1 MTLGQRPR
9 AITTPPP
16 YSHCQMYNPLGKDQ
30 DSLTSDPFP
39 SGGRQEGCSLQ
50 GGWEGS
56 HTTLDT
62 GRRHDSVESNNFMT
76 QGSTRSIITWAPLP
90 SKPPGDDAG
99 GHKWRPHK
107 QGVCL
112 TAEELP
118 SVWWGSCAKAAKLWP
133 EGNLIY
139 YTGSRCYTDFLH
151 ELVWNKSHQGLYS

>member
-1 MTLGQRPR
+1 MRGREEEEEIMQERKM
-9 AITTPPP
+9 
-16 YSHCQMYNPLGKDQ
+16 QGN
-30 DSLTSDPFP
+30 LTSEGLGPLPRCLAFW
-39 SGGRQEGCSLQ
+39 QEG
-50 GGWEGS
+50 
-56 HTTLDT
+56 TTLDT

-118 SVWWGSCAKAAKLWP
+118 SV
-133 EGNLIY
+133 
-139 YTGSRCYTDFLH
+139 
-151 ELVWNKSHQGLYS
+151 